1 MKCPALT
8 HSISNMKN
16 FGEIQTGAPGQRG
29 TSDKPEE
36 EEIIWTAKINNL
48 SLMYFT

>member
-1 MKCPALT
+1 MSCTDPLNIKYET
-8 HSISNMKN
+8 F